1 MTQTALPAS
10 HLKLTELN
18 VLMAH
23 RQSYSLQTPEQKP
36 KAFMRSGCHTKTQL
50 HGADV
55 TY

>member
-10 HLKLTELN
+10 HLECTELN
-18 VLMAH
+18 VLPAH

-50 HGADV
+50 HGAGV

>member
-10 HLKLTELN
+10 HLELTELN

>member
-23 RQSYSLQTPEQKP
+23 RQLFTPDPRTETQGIYAVWMSYKNTT
-36 KAFMRSGCHTKTQL
+36 ARS
-50 HGADV
+50 
-55 TY
+55 